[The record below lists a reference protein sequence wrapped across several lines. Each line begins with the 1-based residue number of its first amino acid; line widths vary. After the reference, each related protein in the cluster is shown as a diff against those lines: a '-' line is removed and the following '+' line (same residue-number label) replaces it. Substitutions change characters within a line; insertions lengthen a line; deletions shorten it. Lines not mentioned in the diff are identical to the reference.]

1 MLSSLCFVAVP
12 EIKTITSKPL
22 LSPCWT
28 ICSAMDCAL
37 PVMEPYRQY
46 RGGIATLNYTNLFAC
61 RCLDDN

>member
-1 MLSSLCFVAVP
+1 MLPFNIVTVP
-12 EIKTITSKPL
+12 ENKTITSKPL
-22 LSPCWT
+22 LNPCWT

-46 RGGIATLNYTNLFAC
+46 RGDIATLNNTNLLAS